1 MRLRAAI
8 GGAVAFAIRVAS
20 RTKQI
25 GLARTAGSLAFT
37 TVLGLVPLAT
47 VAFTFA
53 ARFPVFQ
60 QWLDALET
68 FLLRHMLPNSA
79 DIIVHTYIRGFI
91 EKAAALTGVS
101 IAFTAVTAVLVI
113 DTVEREIN
121 AIWGISRK
129 RPFTRRLV
137 VFALGATVGPILVG
151 ASIWVTT
158 WLITQSLAV
167 IPFHPTLANLAVKPL
182 PLVLSTLALTLL
194 YITAPN
200 RRVPRR
206 HAFVGAVAAALAF
219 EATKHGFAFYL
230 TEVPTYE
237 LVYGTLAAL
246 PVFLI
251 WIYVCWLIVLTGAA
265 ITATLT
271 LSADAALPRASEL
284 RA

>member
-1 MRLRAAI
+1 MKFPAVI
-8 GGAVAFAIRVAS
+8 GRVIAFARRVSS
-20 RTKQI
+20 RTSQT

-37 TVLGLVPLAT
+37 TMLGLVPLAT

-60 QWLDALET
+60 LWLDALEA
-68 FLLRHMLPNSA
+68 FLLKHMLPDSA
-79 DIIVHTYIRGFI
+79 DMVVHTYIRAFI
-91 EKAAALTGVS
+91 EKAAALNGVS

-113 DTVEREIN
+113 ATVEREIN
-121 AIWGISRK
+121 ALWGISRK
-129 RPFTRRLV
+129 RPLARRLV

-158 WLITQSLAV
+158 WLITQSLAAV
-167 IPFHPTLANLAVKPL
+167 PLQAVLADLVVKPL
-182 PLVLSTLALTLL
+182 PIVLSTLALALL
-194 YITAPN
+194 YIAAPN
-200 RRVPRR
+200 RRVPWRN
-206 HAFVGAVAAALAF
+206 ACIGAIVAALAF

-230 TEVPTYE
+230 TQVPTYE

-271 LSADAALPRASEL
+271 LPADAVPPRAAE
-284 RA
+284 A